1 MFCCQTLFVSYSLI
15 LIFGGIGF
23 SYKQTVSQAPGRYG
37 RYVKQSGARKSVSAR
52 VAWLLQEFPAFF
64 VPLLLWYTAGYET
77 SAVGK
82 ALLLSLFCGHYFQ
95 RTFIYALLNK
105 GQPFPLRI
113 MISAAIFCTVNGFFQ
128 GHYMLYCAQYDD
140 AWLTDIRLILG
151 LILFGLGMA
160 INIHSDHILRNLRKP
175 GEDHYKIPR
184 GGLFEYVSGANFF
197 GEILEWFGYA
207 VATWSLP
214 AFSFAFFTTCSI
226 GPRAYHHHRFYLQ
239 KFRDY
244 PKTRKALIPFIF

>member
-1 MFCCQTLFVSYSLI
+1 MFCQENLAQGYSWF
-15 LIFGGIGF
+15 LIFFGMGYMF
-23 SYKQTVSQAPGRYG
+23 RQRSARTPYG
-37 RYVKQSGARKSVSAR
+37 RYAVPSKDTRKIPAR
-52 VAWLLQEFPAFF
+52 VAWFFQELPSFL
-64 VPLLLWYTAGYET
+64 VPLLLYYAAHGPCTTGRN
-77 SAVGK
+77 
-82 ALLLSLFCGHYFQ
+82 LLLLMFCGHYFH

-105 GQPFPLRI
+105 GQPFPLHI
-113 MISAAIFCTVNGFFQ
+113 MISAVIFCTVNGFFQ

-207 VATWSLP
+207 IATWSLP

-226 GPRAYHHHRFYLQ
+226 GPRAYHHHRYVPQ
-239 KFRDY
+239 DKVIRPISD
-244 PKTRKALIPFIF
+244 